1 MGLTARLSI
10 LITLLTALAV
20 VLMLASSI
28 FSFVCYS
35 QQRMEHQLRA
45 VAAGID
51 QALLVQPPGAIQF
64 WLPAVMKAAGIVE
77 LEIRDS
83 HERLYLLRQPDL
95 LRQSDISSDN
105 NDNALV
111 YRHAELPLLH
121 HTDVKVNVTYGD
133 PLFGSP
139 RYLKPALS
147 VVLTILLIAIAVF
160 HAVRWLRRQTA
171 GQVQLEERA
180 RRILAGERETVMY
193 GSVHEWPAAASG
205 ALDQLLLDLVEAR
218 EARSRVDT
226 LIRSFAAQDSQTGLN
241 NRLFFENQLATQLED
256 PEEVGTHGVVMMIRL
271 PDFDTLQET
280 HGYGGVVE
288 EYRNTLINLLSTF
301 VLRYPS
307 ALLARYY
314 HSDFTVLLPHR
325 TLKEADSIA
334 SQLVKAIDILPST
347 PLIDREDIL
356 HIGICAYHGGQS
368 TEQVMESVEDAT
380 RNAVLQGGNGWC
392 VYDRRGPE
400 KGRGSVKWRTL
411 LEHTLLRGG
420 PRLYQKPAITCG
432 GEVHHREM
440 FSRIYDGSQEL
451 LEAEYMP
458 LVQQL
463 GLTAGYDRQ
472 LINRVISLT
481 VSWQDSVLAFPIT
494 VDSLLQRPF
503 LRWLR
508 ETLLQCPKK
517 QRERL
522 LFELSESEVCQYIG
536 RLRPILAMITGL
548 GCRLAVTQAGLTLVS
563 TAYIKSLRVEVI
575 KLHPGLVRSLD
586 KRPENQLFI
595 SSLTEACKGT
605 HAHVFA
611 SGVRTKEEWQ
621 TLMDKGVCG
630 GQGDLF
636 AASEPVSNTLKK
648 YSPRAYV

>member
-1 MGLTARLSI
+1 MGLTARISI
-10 LITLLTALAV
+10 LMTMLTTLAV
-20 VLMLASSI
+20 VLMLGSSI

-45 VAAGID
+45 VAASID
-51 QALLVQPPGAIQF
+51 QALLVQPPGNIQF

-77 LEIRDS
+77 LEIRDG
-83 HERLYLLRQPDL
+83 HESLYLLRLPEML
-95 LRQSDISSDN
+95 SDSD
-105 NDNALV
+105 DSALV
-111 YRHAELPLLH
+111 YRHARLPLLH
-121 HTDVKVNVTYGD
+121 HTDVKVNVTYSD
-133 PLFGSP
+133 PLFGTP
-139 RYLKPALS
+139 RYLKSALS
-147 VVLTILLIAIAVF
+147 IVLMILVIAVVAF
-160 HAVRWLRRQTA
+160 HGVRWLRRQMA
-171 GQVQLEERA
+171 GQEQLEKRA
-180 RRILAGERETVMY
+180 RRILAGERDSVMH
-193 GSVHEWPAAASG
+193 GSVHEWPAMASG

-226 LIRSFAAQDSQTGLN
+226 LIRSFAAQDAQTGLN

-256 PEEVGTHGVVMMIRL
+256 PEDVGTHGVVMMIRL

-280 HGYGGVVE
+280 HGYGGVLE

-334 SQLVKAIDILPST
+334 SQLVKAIDILPVT

-356 HIGICAYHGGQS
+356 HIGISAYHGGQT

-392 VYDRRGPE
+392 VYDRRVPE

-420 PRLYQKPAITCG
+420 PRLYQKPAITRDG
-432 GEVHHREM
+432 GVHHREM
-440 FSRIYDGSQEL
+440 FSRIYDGTQEL

-458 LVQQL
+458 LVRQL
-463 GLTAGYDRQ
+463 GLTSGYDRQ
-472 LINRVISLT
+472 LIDRVIALT
-481 VSWQDSVLAFPIT
+481 VSWQDSVLALPIT

-522 LFELSESEVCQYIG
+522 LFELAEADVCQYIG

-563 TAYIKSLRVEVI
+563 TAYIKSLQVEVI

-586 KRPENQLFI
+586 KRPENQLFV

-605 HAHVFA
+605 RAQVFA
-611 SGVRTKEEWQ
+611 AGVRTREEWQ
-621 TLMDKGVCG
+621 TLLDKGVCG

-636 AASEPVSNTLKK
+636 AASEPVGNTLKK
-648 YSPRAYV
+648 YSPRTYV